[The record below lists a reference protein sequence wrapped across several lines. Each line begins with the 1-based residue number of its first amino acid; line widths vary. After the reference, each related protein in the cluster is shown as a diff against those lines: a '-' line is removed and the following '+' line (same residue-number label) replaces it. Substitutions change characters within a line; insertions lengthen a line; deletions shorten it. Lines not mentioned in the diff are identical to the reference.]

1 MTIPEKSN
9 SCVGVDLPGGGR
21 VHAEGLCACGGQ
33 FEAAPEP
40 ETFSRSIDVSMLE
53 FAGVGANVARM
64 LANAHL
70 RRVVEFPVAAP
81 SLPALPQPLGRLT
94 AALDELDAV
103 SGELSLEDVLSVYA
117 RRLVSANSEPS
128 YSLSRGGESVRCAE
142 CDCAHGKHAEDCTI
156 GAAYHLLALI
166 WRKRSAAKNI
176 STKEAEPNE
185 RSARASEGM
194 RVPGQHREWI
204 DRRFT
209 CLT

>member
-1 MTIPEKSN
+1 MGLSSVPFH

-21 VHAEGLCACGGQ
+21 VHAPGLCACGGQ
-33 FEAAPEP
+33 FEATHEP
-40 ETFSRSIDVSMLE
+40 TV
-53 FAGVGANVARM
+53 
-64 LANAHL
+64 
-70 RRVVEFPVAAP
+70 
-81 SLPALPQPLGRLT
+81 LPQPLGRLT
-94 AALDELDAV
+94 AALDELEAV

-117 RRLVSANSEPS
+117 RRFISANSEPS
-128 YSLSRGGESVRCAE
+128 YSLSRGGESVRCVE
-142 CDCAHGKHAEDCTI
+142 CDCAHGKHTEGCTT

-176 STKEAEPNE
+176 SKKEAEPNE
-185 RSARASEGM
+185 RSAWASEGM

>member
-33 FEAAPEP
+33 FEAAP
-40 ETFSRSIDVSMLE
+40 
-53 FAGVGANVARM
+53 
-64 LANAHL
+64 
-70 RRVVEFPVAAP
+70 

-94 AALDELDAV
+94 AALDELEAV
-103 SGELSLEDVLSVYA
+103 SGALSLEDVLSVYV

-142 CDCAHGKHAEDCTI
+142 YDCAHGKHSEDCTI

-166 WRKRSAAKNI
+166 WRKRSSEPKT
-176 STKEAEPNE
+176 STKEAELNE
-185 RSARASEGM
+185 RSAQASEGM
-194 RVPGQHREWI
+194 RVPGQYHEWI

-209 CLT
+209 WPI